1 MFDCCVVRF
10 VSPFSEKKSNFQS
23 GQKSRENRTNMDII
37 ISFVLVAEPVDKH
50 GITLVHITY
59 PPLGIYLP
67 AVCKPQRV
75 ACNVNNQSSS
85 SGSESQESGITS
97 GMSPKIF
104 KELTD
109 NVKEPFP
116 LHMSSWQ
123 RDFTRF
129 RTVFTGHDGETLLS
143 PHTFA
148 ELDTLADELFKSISI
163 STG

>member
-1 MFDCCVVRF
+1 M
-10 VSPFSEKKSNFQS
+10 SNFLS
-23 GQKSRENRTNMDII
+23 GQKSRENKTNMDII
-37 ISFVLVAEPVDKH
+37 ISFVAKPVDKH

-59 PPLGIYLP
+59 PPLGIYLL
-67 AVCKPQRV
+67 AICKPQRV

-85 SGSESQESGITS
+85 SNSESQESGITS

-104 KELTD
+104 KELPD

-116 LHMSSWQ
+116 LHMSCWQ
-123 RDFTRF
+123 RDSTRF
-129 RTVFTGHDGETLLS
+129 RTVFTDHDCETLLS

-148 ELDTLADELFKSISI
+148 KLGTLADELSKSISI

>member
-1 MFDCCVVRF
+1 MHQKLTILVGGVAITH
-10 VSPFSEKKSNFQS
+10 FSGSTHSK
-23 GQKSRENRTNMDII
+23 
-37 ISFVLVAEPVDKH
+37 ISDHELEFLNL
-50 GITLVHITY
+50 TLTQQIFIPHSIK
-59 PPLGIYLP
+59 LGIYLP
-67 AVCKPQRV
+67 VICKPQRV

-85 SGSESQESGITS
+85 SVSESQESGINS

-104 KELTD
+104 KELSG

-123 RDFTRF
+123 RDSTRF

-148 ELDTLADELFKSISI
+148 KLDTLVDELSKSISI
-163 STG
+163 NTG

>member
-1 MFDCCVVRF
+1 
-10 VSPFSEKKSNFQS
+10 
-23 GQKSRENRTNMDII
+23 MDII
-37 ISFVLVAEPVDKH
+37 ISFVAKPVDKH

-67 AVCKPQRV
+67 AICKPQRV

-85 SGSESQESGITS
+85 SVSESQESGITS

-104 KELTD
+104 KELPE

-123 RDFTRF
+123 RDSTRF

-148 ELDTLADELFKSISI
+148 KLDTLADELSKSISI

>member
-1 MFDCCVVRF
+1 MSSHFR
-10 VSPFSEKKSNFQS
+10 KKSNFQN
-23 GQKSRENRTNMDII
+23 GQKSRENRTNIDII
-37 ISFVLVAEPVDKH
+37 LSFLAKSVDKH

-59 PPLGIYLP
+59 PPLGIHLP
-67 AVCKPQRV
+67 AIRKPQRV

-85 SGSESQESGITS
+85 SVSESQESGITS

-104 KELTD
+104 KELP
-109 NVKEPFP
+109 NNAKEPFP

-123 RDFTRF
+123 RDSTRF
-129 RTVFTGHDGETLLS
+129 RTVFTGHNGEMLLS

-148 ELDTLADELFKSISI
+148 KLDTLIDELSKSISI